1 LIINKLFVYRVII
14 RVRKDTG
21 KNFSLGSFLSMVI
34 KGRERR
40 HKRVQVPKKAFLM
53 ELHHDISSKR

>member
-1 LIINKLFVYRVII
+1 LIINNLFVYRVII

-34 KGRERR
+34 KGRERY
-40 HKRVQVPKKAFLM
+40 KRVQVPKKAFLM